1 MVQWVKD
8 LAFVIA
14 VAGVTAVG
22 WVRFLDRDLPHA
34 TGTAKKKI
42 KMNLKSFIKV
52 ISRTWEM

>member
-34 TGTAKKKI
+34 TGTAKKNKNELE
-42 KMNLKSFIKV
+42 KFHQGYL
-52 ISRTWEM
+52 